1 MENKK
6 IDQILETYLDKILY
20 FAYAKTNN
28 IQDAED
34 LAQDILVE
42 VIKSLSNQ
50 NTEISNVKAYIAKI
64 SQNVF
69 FKKLRQSQKASYVEL
84 TGHEY
89 EDDHN
94 LDSFLTNEE
103 KALLRRE
110 ISFLSS
116 TYRFVISQY
125 YFDNLSINEIAKH
138 HNIPPGTVKW
148 WLFQARN
155 ELKKGLDTMRLNGEQ
170 SFNPSSLNVGITG
183 SSGVDNSP
191 FIFVNDNLIAQ
202 NILIAAYKKPLSEEE
217 ISQELGVARPYIE
230 SELNKLTRGELIKK
244 IGPKYQTDFVISDL
258 QISQRNRMV
267 LEENYSGIKTHVLE
281 FINHS
286 WNLFE
291 LPALNIAGFERK
303 RTLWVAVPLV
313 MDLLRR
319 TTYHKIIPTKSV
331 PPRPSGGSWIA
342 LGTIQNSSFNEYNA
356 KRYGYNG
363 TISSYFNDSQYGQRV
378 LFHQYSDFD
387 PFDFIRDVLQDT
399 SIKHNPIVLLC
410 LKVATNQLN
419 LETISEDEQVYLALA
434 IKYKLII
441 KDGHLLK
448 PNFYFLPKEKLEQL
462 QSQCAELGQALLP
475 LYTNILNQIVANIQI
490 STPSRLWDQ
499 IGYFAGAD
507 FGFITPMILEDLFKA
522 GELSKPNP
530 DDKHLLSYY
539 LWG

>member
-1 MENKK
+1 MDNKK
-6 IDQILETYLDKILY
+6 IDQILATYLDKILY

-34 LAQDILVE
+34 LAQDIVIE
-42 VIKSLSNQ
+42 VIKSFSSQ
-50 NTEISNVKAYIAKI
+50 NIEITNVAAYIAKI

-69 FKKLRQSQKASYVEL
+69 FKKLRQSQKATYVEL

-94 LDSFLTNEE
+94 LDSFLTTEE

-125 YFDNLSINEIAKH
+125 YFNNLSIKEIAKR
-138 HNIPPGTVKW
+138 HNIPSGTVKW

-155 ELKKGLDTMRLNGEQ
+155 QLKKGLDTMRLNGEQ

-202 NILIAAYKKPLSEEE
+202 NILLAAYKKPLTEEE

-230 SELNKLTRGELIKK
+230 SELHKLTRGELIKK
-244 IGPKYQTDFVISDL
+244 IGPKYQTDFVISNF
-258 QISQRNRMV
+258 QIAKQNRIV
-267 LEENYSGIKTHVLE
+267 LEENYPGIKTKVLE
-281 FINHS
+281 FINNS

-291 LPALNIAGFERK
+291 LPALNVAAFNRK
-303 RTLWVAVPLV
+303 RVLWVAIPLV

-319 TTYHKIIPTKSV
+319 TTYHKIIPTKSI
-331 PPRPSGGSWIA
+331 PSRPSGGSWIA
-342 LGTIQNSSFNEYNA
+342 LGTIQNSSSNEYNA

-363 TISSYFNDSQYGQRV
+363 TISSYFNNGQYGQRV
-378 LFHQYSDFD
+378 LFHQYSGFD
-387 PFDFIRDVLQDT
+387 PSDFTRDVLQDT
-399 SIKHNPIVLLC
+399 FIKHNPIVLLC
-410 LKVATNQLN
+410 LKVATNQLD
-419 LETISEDEQVYLALA
+419 LETISEDEKVYLTSA

-441 KDGHLLK
+441 KAGSLLK

-462 QSQCAELGQALLP
+462 QSQCAQLGQAILP
-475 LYTNILNQIVANIQI
+475 LYTDILNQIIANIQT
-490 STPSRLWDQ
+490 STPSSLWDQ
-499 IGYFAGAD
+499 IGFFAGAD
-507 FGFITPMILEDLFKA
+507 FGFITPMILDDLYKA

-539 LWG
+539 LWA